1 MSNNKKL
8 SNNSDIN
15 KNIDD
20 NNITE
25 SQILSNQVIER
36 SLKMVIGKSN
46 PISNLSEN
54 SINKL
59 IEAQKEENKLKYED
73 KKDDRYKKFISVI
86 VVVPLILVFILVICY
101 MFRDNTQF
109 LEKVLPALFAFIIG
123 AGGGYGF
130 GKSSNRNKNFN
141 E

>member
-130 GKSSNRNKNFN
+130 GKSSNKNKNFN